1 MYALILF
8 IVICVIQYGFY
19 RWKKSEVD
27 EYQSVATGIADFSG
41 ASKKILYKRSV
52 IFLSNMINL
61 AKNWLWPLLLILLV
75 VNFLLALIIGTL
87 THLIVNLF

>member
-61 AKNWLWPLLLILLV
+61 AKNWLWPLLV